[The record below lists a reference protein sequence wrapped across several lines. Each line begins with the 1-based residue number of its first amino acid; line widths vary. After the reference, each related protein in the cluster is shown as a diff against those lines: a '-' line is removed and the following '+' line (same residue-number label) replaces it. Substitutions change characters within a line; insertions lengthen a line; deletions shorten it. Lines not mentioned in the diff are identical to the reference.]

1 MDYGRNEFVTNEIL
15 KARRDAALP
24 IGLPSK
30 SGVYVARA
38 EGAELWDVEG
48 KRYIDFIGGIGVLNV
63 GHRHPKV
70 VAAIKKQV
78 DSFLHTSFGI
88 AQYEVYVELAEKLN
102 KLAPGPAKKKT
113 ALFNSGAEAVENS
126 VKFARRITGRPSIIA
141 FEGAFHGRTLL
152 ATTLTGKSKPYKI
165 GFGPLVPQIFHAPY
179 PDQYHGISVSQAIA
193 GINHLFKAAVPTEE
207 LAAIIVE
214 PVQGEGGFNAAPPEF
229 LKSLRKICDDNG
241 ALLIADEIQ
250 SGMGRTGKMFA
261 FEHAGVEPD
270 MMCVAKSI
278 AAGLPLSALIGKAE
292 LMDKIAAGGMGST
305 YGGNPVACA
314 AALAVLEIFQEEGL
328 LQRADEIGKKIAAS
342 WRSLQQGVA
351 KGHFGDVRQVGGMI
365 AVECVKEGDPMKPN
379 ADLAAKIQVEA
390 RDRGLIM
397 TTAGAHAQCLR
408 CLTPLTVSDAL
419 LDEGLAIFAA
429 ATEAAIKAPVKPAA
443 PTKS

>member
-1 MDYGRNEFVTNEIL
+1 MDHGRNEFVTNEIL

-24 IGLPSK
+24 VGLPSK

-102 KLAPGPAKKKT
+102 KLAPGPTKKKT

-126 VKFARRITGRPSIIA
+126 VKFARRITGRPAIMV

-165 GFGPLVPQIFHAPY
+165 GFGPLVPAVFHAPY
-179 PDQYHGISVSQAIA
+179 PDPYHGISVEAALA
-193 GINHLFKAAVPTEE
+193 GVTHLFKSALPPEE

-229 LKSLRKICDDNG
+229 LRALRKICDDNG
-241 ALLIADEIQ
+241 ALMIADEIQ

-261 FEHAGVEPD
+261 VEHAGVEPD
-270 MMCVAKSI
+270 LICIAKSI

-314 AALAVLEIFQEEGL
+314 AALAVLDIFAEQGL
-328 LQRADEIGKKIAAS
+328 IQRADEIGKRIAAS
-342 WRSLQQGVA
+342 WRALQDGPA
-351 KGHFGDVRQVGGMI
+351 KGHFGDVRQVGGMV
-365 AVECVKEGDPMKPN
+365 AVECVKDGDPQRPN
-379 ADLAAKIQVEA
+379 ADLASKIQIEA
-390 RDRGLIM
+390 RDRGLIL

-408 CLTPLTVSDAL
+408 SLVPLIISDAL
-419 LDEGLAIFAA
+419 LEEGLGIFAA
-429 ATEAAIKAPVKPAA
+429 ATEAAIKAPA
-443 PTKS
+443 KS